1 MLLLVKGNSSG
12 QFCPYSSKKKKN
24 KKIKQNKILTLPLPR
39 GIKTWAFESGPWFTI
54 GDPLKDMIL
63 KQKTK
68 KEKHILSYVAT
79 FQCSQEPRHIQ
90 GCFVKESCVRKQR
103 REKHEAASRL
113 RGRFLKTQLYF

>member
-1 MLLLVKGNSSG
+1 MYAVNFNAFTRKRQLVGAILSLLFK
-12 QFCPYSSKKKKN
+12 QKKKT

-68 KEKHILSYVAT
+68 KEKHSLSYVAT
-79 FQCSQEPRHIQ
+79 FQCNQERRH
-90 GCFVKESCVRKQR
+90 
-103 REKHEAASRL
+103 
-113 RGRFLKTQLYF
+113 

>member
-1 MLLLVKGNSSG
+1 MYAVNNFNAFTRKRQLVGAILSLL
-12 QFCPYSSKKKKN
+12 FE

-68 KEKHILSYVAT
+68 KEKHSSAIKNDGISKTVLLRSHPYGNNAEKNT
-79 FQCSQEPRHIQ
+79 R
-90 GCFVKESCVRKQR
+90 QR
-103 REKHEAASRL
+103 PGYA
-113 RGRFLKTQLYF
+113 GDF